1 MRLYRSM
8 DRAALDAAYNNS
20 AAVAD
25 SAQYIEDWQRRSAA
39 LRARLSAHLDIAY
52 GTAPRARLD
61 FFSCGVAG
69 APLLLFFHGGYWQRN
84 AKEGFAFISE
94 GPLAHGMHVALAG
107 YTLAPE
113 ARLDQIV
120 GEARAA
126 LRWLH
131 SGVAALG
138 GDPARIFVSGW
149 SAGGHLAAMLMGE
162 AAARG
167 GLALSGIYDL
177 EPVRLN
183 YLNDKLRLDEA
194 EARRNSPLLHLPRQ
208 AGPLLVAVGAEELPE
223 LRRQS
228 QEFAAAWR
236 AHGLAGELRELPGCH
251 HYSALEQLAH
261 PEGALA
267 KAAAALA
274 GKTA

>member
-1 MRLYRSM
+1 MSLYRSM
-8 DRAALDAAYNNS
+8 DRAALDAAYDNS

-25 SAQYIEDWQRRSAA
+25 SAQYLEDWQRRSAA
-39 LRARLSAHLDIAY
+39 LRARLPAHLDIAY
-52 GTAPRARLD
+52 GTAPRAKLD
-61 FFSCGVAG
+61 FFSCGIPG
-69 APLLLFFHGGYWQRN
+69 APVLLFFHGGYWQRN
-84 AKEGFAFISE
+84 AKEGFAFIAE
-94 GPLAHGMHVALAG
+94 GPLARGMHVALAG

-120 GEARAA
+120 SEARAT

-131 SGVAALG
+131 NAVAALG
-138 GDPARIFVSGW
+138 GDRARIFVSGW

-162 AAARG
+162 NAARG

-183 YLNDKLRLDEA
+183 YLNDKLGLDEA

-208 AGPLLVAVGAEELPE
+208 AGPLIVAVGAEELPE

-228 QEFAAAWR
+228 REFAAAWR
-236 AHGLAGELRELPGCH
+236 THGLAGEFRELAQCN

-274 GKTA
+274 ATAA

>member
-1 MRLYRSM
+1 MSLYRSM
-8 DRAALDAAYNNS
+8 DRPALDAAYNNS

-25 SAQYIEDWQRRSAA
+25 SAQYLEDWQRRSAG
-39 LRARLSAHLDIAY
+39 LRARRSAHLDIAY

-69 APLLLFFHGGYWQRN
+69 APVLLFFHGGYWQRN
-84 AKEGFAFISE
+84 AKEGFAFIAE
-94 GPLAHGMHVALAG
+94 GPLAHGIHVALAG

-126 LRWLH
+126 LGWLH
-131 SGVAALG
+131 NGAAALG

-149 SAGGHLAAMLMGE
+149 SAGGHFAAMLMGE
-162 AAARG
+162 TAARG

-194 EARRNSPLLHLPRQ
+194 EARRNSPLLHLPPR
-208 AGPLLVAVGAEELPE
+208 AGQLIVAVGAEELPE

-228 QEFAAAWR
+228 REFAAAWR
-236 AHGLAGELRELPGCH
+236 DHGLPGEFRELPRCH

-261 PEGALA
+261 PEGTLA
-267 KAAAALA
+267 KAVAELA
-274 GKTA
+274 GEAA

>member
-1 MRLYRSM
+1 MSLYRSM

-25 SAQYIEDWQRRSAA
+25 SAQYIEDWQRRSAV

-69 APLLLFFHGGYWQRN
+69 APVLLFFHGGYWQRN
-84 AKEGFAFISE
+84 AKEGFAFIAE

-131 SGVAALG
+131 HGVAALG

-162 AAARG
+162 TAARG

-183 YLNDKLRLDEA
+183 YLNEKLGLDEA
-194 EARRNSPLLHLPRQ
+194 EARRNSPLLHLPAQ
-208 AGPLLVAVGAEELPE
+208 AGPLIVAVGAEELPE

-228 QEFAAAWR
+228 REFAAAWH
-236 AHGLAGELRELPGCH
+236 AHGLAGEFRELPGCH
-251 HYSALEQLAH
+251 HYSALEQFAH
-261 PEGALA
+261 PEGVLA
-267 KAAAALA
+267 KAAVALA
-274 GKTA
+274 AAAA

>member
-1 MRLYRSM
+1 MSLYRSM
-8 DRAALDAAYNNS
+8 DRRALDAAYNNT

-25 SAQYIEDWQRRSAA
+25 SAGYIEDWQRRSAA
-39 LRARLSAHLDIAY
+39 LRARLPAHLDLAFAA
-52 GTAPRARLD
+52 APQARLD
-61 FFSCGVAG
+61 FFSCGVPG
-69 APLLLFFHGGYWQRN
+69 APVLLFFHGGYWQRN
-84 AKEGFAFISE
+84 AKEGFAFIAE
-94 GPLAHGMHVALAG
+94 GPLAYGMHVALAG

-131 SGVAALG
+131 NEVAALG

-162 AAARG
+162 KAARG

-183 YLNDKLRLDEA
+183 YLNDKLGLDEA

-208 AGPLLVAVGAEELPE
+208 AGPLVVAVGAEELPE

-228 QEFAAAWR
+228 REFAAAWR
-236 AHGLAGELRELPGCH
+236 AHGLAGEFRELPGCH
-251 HYSALEQLAH
+251 HYSALEQLAD

-274 GKTA
+274 GKAA

>member
-1 MRLYRSM
+1 MSLYRSM

-25 SAQYIEDWQRRSAA
+25 SARYLEDWQRRSAA

-69 APLLLFFHGGYWQRN
+69 APVLLFFHGGYWQRN
-84 AKEGFAFISE
+84 AKEGFAFIAE
-94 GPLAHGMHVALAG
+94 GPLAHGLHVALAG

-162 AAARG
+162 TAARG

-194 EARRNSPLLHLPRQ
+194 EARRNSPLLHRPRQ
-208 AGPLLVAVGAEELPE
+208 AGPLIVAVGAEELPE

-228 QEFAAAWR
+228 REFAAAWR
-236 AHGLAGELRELPGCH
+236 AHKLSGELRELPGCH
-251 HYSALEQLAH
+251 HYSALEQLAD
-261 PEGALA
+261 PAGALA

-274 GKTA
+274 GTAA